1 MLAPHQSF
9 SNQHNDTLLSDGVI
23 LSNRLVKGMAAGIE

>member
-9 SNQHNDTLLSDGVI
+9 SNQHDDTLLSGGVI
-23 LSNRLVKGMAAGIE
+23 LSNRLVKGMAAGME